1 MKYNEGEAFQHFW
14 DSINLKGFSVEVS
27 DWFPPPQKG
36 SLEYDALLRL
46 FVVPDTE
53 NLISL
58 DDADL
63 MAVVND
69 PGHFLQCRLCKLSGN
84 INVIRSCFETSHPQ
98 SKSFGAI
105 AWIAC
110 SQKIDVDI
118 LSPLV
123 EALNK
128 YCSRGDGLL
137 ILGVGYDNVLF
148 GNQIQAHILISTQA
162 E

>member
-1 MKYNEGEAFQHFW
+1 MRCNEDDAAQQFW
-14 DSINLKGFSVEVS
+14 DSIDLKGFFVEVS
-27 DWFPPPQKG
+27 DWFLPPQKG
-36 SLEYDALLRL
+36 SSEYDALLRL
-46 FVVPDTE
+46 FVVPNTE

-69 PGHFLQCRLCKLSGN
+69 PGHFLRCRLCKLSGN
-84 INVIRSCFETSHPQ
+84 INVIRSLFETSIPR
-98 SKSFGAI
+98 SKDFGAI

-118 LSPLV
+118 LRPLV
-123 EALNK
+123 DALNE
-128 YCSRGDGLL
+128 YCSRGGGIL
-137 ILGVGYDNVLF
+137 ILGVGYNDVLF